1 LKSYVSS
8 NDNTIEQLYTAC
20 IQKNKQIYGTSEY
33 NTTEKSG
40 LEVEENK
47 LGN

>member
-1 LKSYVSS
+1 MFHQ
-8 NDNTIEQLYTAC
+8 TITLLNSFILLVYRKINKYT
-20 IQKNKQIYGTSEY
+20 YGTSEY
-33 NTTEKSG
+33 YTTEKSG